1 MRLTARQ
8 YANVLVDFLEKQG
21 SVNEETAHAFLTV
34 LRKNRQERLLGR
46 IMMISDNVW
55 KERQNEVDVIA
66 KVPKK
71 LSDEEVEKMTAML
84 EKSLKK
90 KVNLRQEENSSL
102 RGGVALRVGDRLYDA
117 TVSGKLRS
125 LRRQINF

>member
-8 YANVLVDFLEKQG
+8 YAKVLVEFLEKQG
-21 SVNEETAHAFLTV
+21 SVNEETARAFLTI

-46 IMMISDNVW
+46 IMMIADNIW
-55 KERQNEVDVIA
+55 KDKQNQVDVIA

-71 LSDEEVEKMTAML
+71 LSNEELEKMTSML

-90 KVNLRQEENSSL
+90 KVNLRQEEHSSL
-102 RGGVALRVGDRLYDA
+102 RGGVALRVGDR
-117 TVSGKLRS
+117 
-125 LRRQINF
+125 